1 MTQTA
6 KSILLLCI
14 ITGNMLYSFADRGVR
29 RKAKNKVVLNIS
41 TPSTFKHSLS
51 FNLTHGLRFNGAIYT
66 GQTIENGISIANSI
80 YTYQKGNTFYLSPN
94 KQKILVPEIKQ
105 GYTGMKLI
113 IKSKN

>member
-29 RKAKNKVVLNIS
+29 SKSKNKVVLNINTQNS
-41 TPSTFKHSLS
+41 FKRSLLLNVS
-51 FNLTHGLRFNGAIYT
+51 NGLRFNGAIYT
-66 GQTIENGISIANSI
+66 GQTIENGITIANNL
-80 YTYQKGNTFYLSPN
+80 YTYQKGNTFYLSPS
-94 KQKILVPEIKQ
+94 KQKVVFPEIKQ